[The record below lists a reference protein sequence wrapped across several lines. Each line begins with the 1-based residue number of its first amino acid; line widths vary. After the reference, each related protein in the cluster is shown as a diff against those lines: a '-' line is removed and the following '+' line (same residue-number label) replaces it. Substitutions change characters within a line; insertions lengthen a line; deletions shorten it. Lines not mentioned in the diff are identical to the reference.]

1 MISILLASYN
11 GEKYIAQ
18 QIESVINQTY
28 EDFILYINDDCS
40 TDKTYEVEKK
50 FEAKYPEKIKV
61 TRSEKNSGSAKHNFM
76 KMMLEHKDD
85 YIMLCDQ
92 DDVWLPKKIEI
103 TLEKMQQLEK
113 NNGGRKPIL
122 VHSDLKIVDDN
133 LNMIAPS
140 FRKFMYAD
148 YNKTCLNNLLIQN
161 IVTGCTVMYNR
172 SLGDLI
178 KKPEGYMVMHDW
190 WLAIIAAAFGSIH
203 HVNEPTILY
212 RQHNNNSI
220 GVRNMRSLKFIIA
233 YMLRFK
239 KIKKALTDTYNQAE
253 AFYRTYSVEMNSE
266 QKKLT
271 RDYYLLAKK
280 NKLVKIYTVFKLKTF
295 KNGIVRNIGYILYI

>member
-18 QIESVINQTY
+18 QIESIINQTY
-28 EDFILYINDDCS
+28 GDFILYINDDCS
-40 TDKTYEVEKK
+40 TDKTYEIEKL
-50 FEAKYPEKIKV
+50 FEAKYPKKIKV
-61 TRSEKNSGSAKHNFM
+61 TRNEKNSGSAKYNFM
-76 KMMLEHKDD
+76 KMMLNHKDD

-103 TLEKMQQLEK
+103 TLKKMQQLEK

-133 LNMIAPS
+133 LNIIAPS
-140 FRKFMYAD
+140 FKKFMYAD

-172 SLGDLI
+172 ALGELI
-178 KKPEGYMVMHDW
+178 IKPEGYMVMHDW

-212 RQHNNNSI
+212 RQHNNNSV
-220 GVRNMRSLKFIIA
+220 GVRNMRSLKFIIL
-233 YMLRFK
+233 YMVKFK
-239 KIKKALTDTYNQAE
+239 TIKRALTDTYRQAE
-253 AFYRTYSVEMNSE
+253 AFYKSYKELLNVR
-266 QKKLT
+266 QKKLLKT
-271 RDYYLLAKK
+271 YYMLPKK
-280 NKLVKIYTVFKLKTF
+280 SKAVKIYNIFKIKTF